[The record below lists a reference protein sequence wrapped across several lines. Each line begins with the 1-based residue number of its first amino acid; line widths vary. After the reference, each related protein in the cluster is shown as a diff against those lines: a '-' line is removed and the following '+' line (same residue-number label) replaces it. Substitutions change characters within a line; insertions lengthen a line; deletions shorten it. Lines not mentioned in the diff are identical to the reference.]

1 MTTKLP
7 VVGTS
12 AATTAFCATKLE
24 GPGGHLWLDGNG
36 KITAGN
42 GTLAEPKPNAL
53 SLLPGNTEERRS
65 ECPGSTAI
73 CRASCYVHGLEK
85 HAGDTFALY
94 EHNTRTLR
102 GITDPDPSTPRDW
115 ARFYD
120 WAAGLAN
127 WATEHARGGFRWHVS
142 GDVYSDAHA
151 YWIMHV
157 AMWSPSVT
165 HWIYTRTF
173 EHAWRLADLENLS
186 LNLSADDENYAR
198 ALAFQ
203 RSHPRSRICYLS
215 HDGKVPANLPEG
227 SVVFPDY
234 AYRATVGTTPAAKRD
249 HSPFYQALTSSQ
261 RRGLCPVDFY
271 GKSEQNRCGPCSKC
285 IDAPVPVRR

>member
-1 MTTKLP
+1 MTKKLP

-12 AATTAFCATKLE
+12 AATIAFCATKLE
-24 GPGGHLWLDGNG
+24 SPGGFLWLDGNG

-65 ECPGSTAI
+65 ECPGSTSN

-102 GITDPDPSTPRDW
+102 GITDPEGRRDW
-115 ARFYD
+115 NRFNL
-120 WAAGLAN
+120 WAEMLAEWIIEN
-127 WATEHARGGFRWHVS
+127 APGGFRWHVS

-151 YWIMHV
+151 FWIAEV
-157 AMWSPSVT
+157 AEYSPTVT

-173 EHAWRLADLENLS
+173 EYAWRLHGIPNLT
-186 LNLSADDENYAR
+186 LNLSADAENYR
-198 ALAFQ
+198 AASAFQ
-203 RSHPRSRICYLS
+203 RSYPGSRICYLS
-215 HDGKVPANLPEG
+215 HDGEVPGSLPVD

-234 AYRATVGTTPAAKRD
+234 AYRGIGDTPADKRD
-249 HSPFYQALTSSQ
+249 GSAFYQQLTSSQ

-285 IDAPVPVRR
+285 IDAPRSVRR